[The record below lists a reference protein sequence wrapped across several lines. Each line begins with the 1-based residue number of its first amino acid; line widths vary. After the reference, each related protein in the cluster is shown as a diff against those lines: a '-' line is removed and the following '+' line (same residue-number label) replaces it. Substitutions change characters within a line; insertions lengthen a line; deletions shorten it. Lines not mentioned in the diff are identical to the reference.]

1 MGDLGT
7 PARSP
12 LRTLPAPRVS
22 QSLLCCWKCPVPS
35 PGPKLLLPE
44 SGGPSLSLFPRKA

>member
-7 PARSP
+7 PAHSL

-22 QSLLCCWKCPVPS
+22 HSLLCCWKCPVPS
-35 PGPKLLLPE
+35 LSPKLLLPG
-44 SGGPSLSLFPRKA
+44 SGGPSLSLFPCKA